1 MLQQVGDNSKQP
13 SSDSMIVIFMGVAG
27 SGKTTVGERLAKE
40 LGWQFYD
47 GDQFHPPA
55 NIAKMRRGEPLDDAD
70 RAGWLMA
77 LRNLIDTLI
86 AAGKSGVIACS
97 ALKQVYREQ
106 LLANDRI
113 VKFIYLKGSYEAI
126 HKRMATRQGHYF
138 KTELLASQFAVLEEP
153 TNAIV
158 VDASLPANET
168 VTLIRRTLAN

>member
-1 MLQQVGDNSKQP
+1 
-13 SSDSMIVIFMGVAG
+13 MIVILMGVAG

-77 LRNLIDTLI
+77 SRNLIDTLI
-86 AAGKSGVIACS
+86 ATGKSGVIACS

-113 VKFIYLKGSYEAI
+113 VKFVYLKGNFEAI
-126 HKRMATRQGHYF
+126 YRRMATRQGHYF
-138 KTELLASQFAVLEEP
+138 KPELLASQFAALEEP
-153 TNAIV
+153 ANAVV
-158 VDASLPANET
+158 VDALSPASET
-168 VTLIRRTLAN
+168 VMLIRHTLAI